1 MSFIRIITINV
12 AVIQDGIADI
22 AIHGTIH
29 GMIRGYMAG
38 MIHGIMVAGDGIFT
52 LAGIA
57 RGTMAG
63 ILHGTAHGITV
74 GMIHGSMV
82 AGDIPII
89 GDTEVI
95 TADFMTEYMLA

>member
-22 AIHGTIH
+22 VIHGTIH

-38 MIHGIMVAGDGIFT
+38 MIHGIMGAGDGIFT

-57 RGTMAG
+57 RGTAR
-63 ILHGTAHGITV
+63 GITV

-82 AGDIPII
+82 VGDIPII
-89 GDTEVI
+89 GDTEDI
-95 TADFMTEYMLA
+95 IADFMTEYMLA